1 MSPRE
6 RTLLLV
12 AYFFPPLGG
21 GGVQRWVKL
30 TKYLRPLGWRSEVV
44 TVKAQSYWV
53 VDETLA
59 ADVPED
65 TVVHRTASW
74 TGLDLLRGL
83 RRRSRTAVLPAAAV
97 RSTGGLQA
105 LRWLAS
111 CVLMPDAYLGWV
123 PFALA
128 AARARIETGGI
139 DVLLTTSSPDSA
151 HLVGL
156 VLRERTPVPWVADFR
171 DPWVRRL
178 TFQAPT
184 PLHAQLQA
192 WLEGRVLARA
202 DCVLVTNEATRAD
215 FLARYPE
222 LPKAKLVVLPN
233 GFDPSDLEPGARS
246 EVRSDVRSAPSGRR
260 FVLAHT
266 GLLSGKRSLAPLLQG
281 LRVLFER
288 RPELRS
294 RLLVRQ
300 IGPRESV
307 NDALVRQYGLSD
319 VVEFGP
325 PRRHPDV
332 LQAMATADGLLLI
345 EADEPQGSLIT
356 PGKIFEYLAVGR
368 PILAL
373 VPRGPA
379 ADLITEFD
387 AGVVVPPGDA
397 AAIAATLAGWLT
409 LGPPEP
415 GRWRGAELGR
425 YSRPVLA
432 ERLNETLRAV
442 VNARD
447 PADLEPVAPVGRR
460 RPESRP

>member
-30 TKYLRPLGWRSEVV
+30 LKYLRPLGWRSEVV

-53 VDETLA
+53 LDETLA

-65 TVVHRTASW
+65 TVVHRTASL
-74 TGLDLLRGL
+74 TGLDLLRSI
-83 RRRSRTAVLPAAAV
+83 RRHRRTAVQKAEAV
-97 RSTGGLQA
+97 RSTGGFQT
-105 LRWLAS
+105 LRWLTS
-111 CVLMPDAYLGWV
+111 CVLVPDAYLGWF

-128 AARARIETGGI
+128 AARARIERGGI

-156 VLRERTPVPWVADFR
+156 VLRERTGVPWVADFR

-178 TFQAPT
+178 TFRAPT
-184 PLHAQLQA
+184 PLHARVQT

-233 GFDPSDLEPGARS
+233 GFDPSDLAPGATS
-246 EVRSDVRSAPSGRR
+246 AGRSASDPGRR

-281 LRVLFER
+281 LRVLFEH

-307 NDALVRQYGLSD
+307 NDALVRQHGLSD

-325 PRRHPDV
+325 PSRHPEV
-332 LQAMATADGLLLI
+332 LQAMAVADGLLLL
-345 EADEPQGSLIT
+345 EADAPQGSLIT

-373 VPRGPA
+373 VPPGPA
-379 ADLITEFD
+379 ADLVAEFD
-387 AGVVVPPGDA
+387 AGVVVRPSDVAGIA
-397 AAIAATLAGWLT
+397 AALESWLT
-409 LGPPEP
+409 LSPPEP
-415 GRWRGAELGR
+415 TRWRGSELAR

-447 PADLEPVAPVGRR
+447 PADLEPVVPVGRR

>member
-74 TGLDLLRGL
+74 TGLDLLRGM
-83 RRRSRTAVLPAAAV
+83 RRRRRTAVLQAAAV
-97 RSTGGLQA
+97 RSTGGFQA

-111 CVLMPDAYLGWV
+111 CVLVPDAYLGWF

-128 AARARIETGGI
+128 AARARIAGGGI

-156 VLRERTPVPWVADFR
+156 VLRERTAVPWVADFR

-184 PLHAQLQA
+184 PLHARLQA

-215 FLARYPE
+215 FLARYPQ

-233 GFDPSDLEPGARS
+233 GFDPSDLAPGAPS
-246 EVRSDVRSAPSGRR
+246 EVRSAPSGRR

-281 LRVLFER
+281 LSVLFER

-294 RLLVRQ
+294 RLLVHQ
-300 IGPRESV
+300 IGPRESI
-307 NDALVRQYGLSD
+307 NDALVRQHGLSD
-319 VVEFGP
+319 VVEFGS
-325 PRRHPDV
+325 PRRHPEI

-345 EADEPQGSLIT
+345 EADEPHGSLIT

-379 ADLITEFD
+379 ADLVAEFD
-387 AGVVVPPGDA
+387 AGVVVHPGDA
-397 AAIAATLAGWLT
+397 AAIAATLEGWLT

-415 GRWRGAELGR
+415 GRWRGAELAR

-460 RPESRP
+460 RPESGR